1 MNLSGFLE
9 DIRGQSSVNRLVF
22 LLSYLVILTLMSYTV
37 IIGDDSR
44 FKMVESYAVIILP
57 TVTVGKVTQR
67 AIEERNS

>member
-9 DIRGQSSVNRLVF
+9 DIRGQNSVNRLVF

-37 IIGDDSR
+37 IVGDEIK

-57 TVTVGKVTQR
+57 TITIGKVVQR
-67 AIEERNS
+67 RIEERSS